1 MFLDKGLQIT
11 QKGKGQGKGHRGQGE
26 TGLVCAVDNQHR
38 QTRSL
43 RNRQASVKC
52 GYQET
57 GRQRLLV
64 FSRRGPRAWTSFS
77 SWSLLPCPIYIPY
90 TRHAS
95 QAVNAPET
103 PDLNSLHPF
112 HSTEQTRELCFFR
125 VLLHSKSWP
134 GTRDLPASDA
144 QVLG

>member
-1 MFLDKGLQIT
+1 MANVSRQRIAHHPEGKRT
-11 QKGKGQGKGHRGQGE
+11 QGPRRDS
-26 TGLVCAVDNQHR
+26 LVYAVDNRHR

-43 RNRQASVKC
+43 RNRQTSVKC
-52 GYQET
+52 GHQET

-90 TRHAS
+90 THRAS